1 MPIMR
6 KGYDMV
12 AARSL
17 RSASPHAAFRPTAIA
32 ASLAALAV
40 AFLTTFSLPANA
52 MKIQTVKSPGGI
64 EAWLVEEHAVPMMAM
79 RFAFEGGSSQ
89 DPAGK
94 EGLANFVTAML
105 DEGAGDLKSRDFQ
118 ERMEDLSMRMN
129 YEEAKD
135 AFYGNF
141 ETLTENRDEAAKLL
155 KLALTKPRFDEDA
168 VERIR
173 QQLLASL
180 VYAARDP
187 DKVAQNQWYAVAFAG
202 HPYAR
207 PANGTEATVGKI
219 TGADLESY
227 RKRVFAKDT
236 LKVVAVGDITPEQLG
251 KLLDEVFGDLPAKA
265 ELTPVSKTSPV
276 TGGSQTVV
284 DMNVP
289 QSVAVFGMG
298 AMPRKDPDFMPAF
311 VLNQILG
318 GGGFASK
325 LMEEVREKRGLAYSV
340 YTYVYP
346 YQHTSIF
353 SGGVATRNDMMGQS
367 LDIIREELKKM
378 ADGDVKQA
386 DLDNA
391 KSYLIGSYPLR
402 FDTNAKIA
410 SQLLGLRMDGFGPE
424 YVDNRNA
431 MIAAVT
437 LDDLKR
443 VAKRLLDTQNLI
455 VTIVGKPTLQQ
466 AKKGLGLAVRLLG
479 ALDRLGDEPARFA
492 RVADVVDLRPLAGLE
507 ILVVPEEVLDLL
519 HRDLRQIGVVRHL
532 VVAHRRLAARHGDDF
547 FVAAALVLH
556 DEHAHR
562 PAVDD
567 GAGHDGARVADE
579 HVDRIA
585 VERQRVRD
593 EPVVPGVAHRRVEK
607 AIDDQRARS
616 LVHLVFDGLAAHR
629 NLDDD
634 VDVEGRVQS
643 DRNRVEPHHSL
654 HKVHCSALAPASTL
668 GQVIPQSGGQIAHIP

>member
-1 MPIMR
+1 
-6 KGYDMV
+6 MV
-12 AARSL
+12 AASSL
-17 RSASPHAAFRPTAIA
+17 RSTIRCTFRRFGAVSMAAF
-32 ASLAALAV
+32 AV
-40 AFLTTFSLPANA
+40 AVLATLSSPANA

-79 RFAFEGGSSQ
+79 RFAFDGGSSQ

-94 EGLANFVTAML
+94 EGVANFVTAML
-105 DEGAGDLKSRDFQ
+105 DEGAGDLTSRQFQ
-118 ERMEDLSMRMN
+118 ERMEDLSMRMS

-141 ETLTENRDEAAKLL
+141 ETLTESRDESAKLL
-155 KLALTKPRFDEDA
+155 KLALSKPRFDDDA

-180 VYAARDP
+180 AYAARDP
-187 DKVAQNQWYAVAFAG
+187 NKVAQNEWYAVAFAG

-207 PANGTEATVGKI
+207 PANGTQATVAKL
-219 TGADLESY
+219 TGADLENY

-251 KLLDEVFGDLPAKA
+251 KLLDDVFGDLPDKA
-265 ELTPVSKTSPV
+265 DLSPV
-276 TGGSQTVV
+276 AKTDPVVGGRQTVV
-284 DMNVP
+284 DMDVP

-298 AMPRKDPDFMPAF
+298 AMPRKDPDFMGAF

-367 LDIIREELKKM
+367 LDIIRQELQKM
-378 ADGDVKQA
+378 ANGDVSQT

-410 SQLLGLRMDGFGPE
+410 SQLLGLRMDGFGPD
-424 YVDNRNA
+424 YVDTRNEKV
-431 MIAAVT
+431 AAVS

-443 VAKRLLDTQNLI
+443 VAKRLLDNNNLI
-455 VTIVGKPTLQQ
+455 VTVVGKPALQQ
-466 AKKGLGLAVRLLG
+466 AKKG
-479 ALDRLGDEPARFA
+479 
-492 RVADVVDLRPLAGLE
+492 
-507 ILVVPEEVLDLL
+507 
-519 HRDLRQIGVVRHL
+519 
-532 VVAHRRLAARHGDDF
+532 
-547 FVAAALVLH
+547 
-556 DEHAHR
+556 
-562 PAVDD
+562 
-567 GAGHDGARVADE
+567 
-579 HVDRIA
+579 
-585 VERQRVRD
+585 
-593 EPVVPGVAHRRVEK
+593 
-607 AIDDQRARS
+607 
-616 LVHLVFDGLAAHR
+616 
-629 NLDDD
+629 
-634 VDVEGRVQS
+634 
-643 DRNRVEPHHSL
+643 
-654 HKVHCSALAPASTL
+654 
-668 GQVIPQSGGQIAHIP
+668 